1 MKTSTITVLISPT
14 KSIVPLELN
23 PFEQHIMDEK
33 ADIKR
38 FNNIFVTHRDRY
50 IRFAYSYTY
59 NQETAEDLVT
69 ESLMYY
75 WENRHRLEEVK
86 DIPLYILVT
95 LKNKCLDYLQ
105 RERTWNNIA
114 ENLLFWENSV
124 PLPVVQNM
132 EACEPE
138 TLFSNEVQEL
148 VNQALAKLPEKS
160 RHIFIMSRY
169 EGKNYQTIAKETNLS
184 VKSIE
189 FHISKA
195 LNLLR
200 KELKDYLPCLLFVV
214 DFFYTP

>member
-1 MKTSTITVLISPT
+1 
-14 KSIVPLELN
+14 
-23 PFEQHIMDEK
+23 MDEK

-114 ENLLFWENSV
+114 ENLLSNKEWELQMRISS
-124 PLPVVQNM
+124 L

-138 TLFSNEVQEL
+138 ILFSNEVQEL

>member
-114 ENLLFWENSV
+114 ENLLSNKEWELQMRISS
-124 PLPVVQNM
+124 Q

-148 VNQALAKLPEKS
+148 VNQALAQNYREKV
-160 RHIFIMSRY
+160 
-169 EGKNYQTIAKETNLS
+169 QTYFLS
-184 VKSIE
+184 
-189 FHISKA
+189 
-195 LNLLR
+195 
-200 KELKDYLPCLLFVV
+200 
-214 DFFYTP
+214 

>member
-1 MKTSTITVLISPT
+1 MENTTDL
-14 KSIVPLELN
+14 
-23 PFEQHIMDEK
+23 K
-33 ADIKR
+33 AFNQLFTDYQGR
-38 FNNIFVTHRDRY
+38 F
-50 IRFAYSYTY
+50 IRFANTY
-59 NQETAEDLVT
+59 VRDVAVAEDFT
-69 ESLMYY
+69 IEALMYY

-86 DIPLYILVT
+86 GIPLYILVT

-114 ENLLFWENSV
+114 ENLLSNKEWELQMRISS
-124 PLPVVQNM
+124 L

-189 FHISKA
+189 FHISKV

>member
-86 DIPLYILVT
+86 DILVT

-114 ENLLFWENSV
+114 ENLLSNKEWELQMRISS
-124 PLPVVQNM
+124 L

>member
-1 MKTSTITVLISPT
+1 
-14 KSIVPLELN
+14 
-23 PFEQHIMDEK
+23 MDEK

-114 ENLLFWENSV
+114 ENLLSNKEWELQMRISS
-124 PLPVVQNM
+124 L

-148 VNQALAKLPEKS
+148 VNQALPNYRKS
-160 RHIFIMSRY
+160 PDIF
-169 EGKNYQTIAKETNLS
+169 LS
-184 VKSIE
+184 
-189 FHISKA
+189 
-195 LNLLR
+195 
-200 KELKDYLPCLLFVV
+200 
-214 DFFYTP
+214 

>member
-1 MKTSTITVLISPT
+1 
-14 KSIVPLELN
+14 
-23 PFEQHIMDEK
+23 MDEK

-114 ENLLFWENSV
+114 ENLLSNKEWELQMRISS
-124 PLPVVQNM
+124 L

-138 TLFSNEVQEL
+138 TLFSNEV
-148 VNQALAKLPEKS
+148 
-160 RHIFIMSRY
+160 HIFIMSRY

>member
-1 MKTSTITVLISPT
+1 
-14 KSIVPLELN
+14 
-23 PFEQHIMDEK
+23 MDEK

-114 ENLLFWENSV
+114 ENLLSNKEWELQMRISS
-124 PLPVVQNM
+124 L

-138 TLFSNEVQEL
+138 TLFKNEVQEL

>member
-1 MKTSTITVLISPT
+1 MFIKLANTVSEFTMTESEFPKVDGATAMLPMIGEIT
-14 KSIVPLELN
+14 KSVLN
-23 PFEQHIMDEK
+23 YSDEEAQK
-33 ADIKR
+33 YLDE
-38 FNNIFVTHRDRY
+38 NTHGK
-50 IRFAYSYTY
+50 
-59 NQETAEDLVT
+59 TAKVYA
-69 ESLMYY
+69 SL
-75 WENRHRLEEVK
+75 
-86 DIPLYILVT
+86 I
-95 LKNKCLDYLQ
+95 NKCLDYLQ

-114 ENLLFWENSV
+114 ENLLSNKEWELQMRISS
-124 PLPVVQNM
+124 L

>member
-1 MKTSTITVLISPT
+1 
-14 KSIVPLELN
+14 
-23 PFEQHIMDEK
+23 
-33 ADIKR
+33 
-38 FNNIFVTHRDRY
+38 
-50 IRFAYSYTY
+50 
-59 NQETAEDLVT
+59 
-69 ESLMYY
+69 MYY
-75 WENRHRLEEVK
+75 GEIRHRLEEVK

-114 ENLLFWENSV
+114 ENLLSNKEWELQMRISS
-124 PLPVVQNM
+124 L

>member
-1 MKTSTITVLISPT
+1 
-14 KSIVPLELN
+14 
-23 PFEQHIMDEK
+23 MDEK
-33 ADIKR
+33 TDIKR

-59 NQETAEDLVT
+59 NQEAAEDLVT

-114 ENLLFWENSV
+114 ENLLSNKEWELQMRISS
-124 PLPVVQNM
+124 L

-148 VNQALAKLPEKS
+148 VNQALAKTTGKVQTYLYHEPVRREKLPNNSQGNQPFSEEYRVS
-160 RHIFIMSRY
+160 
-169 EGKNYQTIAKETNLS
+169 YQ
-184 VKSIE
+184 
-189 FHISKA
+189 
-195 LNLLR
+195 
-200 KELKDYLPCLLFVV
+200 
-214 DFFYTP
+214 

>member
-1 MKTSTITVLISPT
+1 
-14 KSIVPLELN
+14 
-23 PFEQHIMDEK
+23 
-33 ADIKR
+33 
-38 FNNIFVTHRDRY
+38 
-50 IRFAYSYTY
+50 
-59 NQETAEDLVT
+59 
-69 ESLMYY
+69 MYY

-114 ENLLFWENSV
+114 ENLLSNKEWELQMRISS
-124 PLPVVQNM
+124 L

-148 VNQALAKLPEKS
+148 VNQA
-160 RHIFIMSRY
+160 Y

>member
-1 MKTSTITVLISPT
+1 
-14 KSIVPLELN
+14 
-23 PFEQHIMDEK
+23 MDEK

-105 RERTWNNIA
+105 RE
-114 ENLLFWENSV
+114 NLLSNKEWELQMRISS
-124 PLPVVQNM
+124 L

>member
-1 MKTSTITVLISPT
+1 
-14 KSIVPLELN
+14 
-23 PFEQHIMDEK
+23 MDEK

-114 ENLLFWENSV
+114 ENLLSNKEWELQMRLKS
-124 PLPVVQNM
+124 LT
-132 EACEPE
+132 ASR
-138 TLFSNEVQEL
+138 TLCGCGL
-148 VNQALAKLPEKS
+148 K
-160 RHIFIMSRY
+160 IIIMS
-169 EGKNYQTIAKETNLS
+169 NSTIATNIHQS
-184 VKSIE
+184 
-189 FHISKA
+189 
-195 LNLLR
+195 LNVHLDL
-200 KELKDYLPCLLFVV
+200 
-214 DFFYTP
+214 

>member
-1 MKTSTITVLISPT
+1 MSPQITDCEKEFYLFLS
-14 KSIVPLELN
+14 LELN

-95 LKNKCLDYLQ
+95 LKYK
-105 RERTWNNIA
+105 
-114 ENLLFWENSV
+114 F
-124 PLPVVQNM
+124 
-132 EACEPE
+132 
-138 TLFSNEVQEL
+138 
-148 VNQALAKLPEKS
+148 
-160 RHIFIMSRY
+160 
-169 EGKNYQTIAKETNLS
+169 
-184 VKSIE
+184 
-189 FHISKA
+189 
-195 LNLLR
+195 
-200 KELKDYLPCLLFVV
+200 
-214 DFFYTP
+214 

>member
-1 MKTSTITVLISPT
+1 
-14 KSIVPLELN
+14 
-23 PFEQHIMDEK
+23 MDEK

-114 ENLLFWENSV
+114 ENLLSNKEWELQMRISS
-124 PLPVVQNM
+124 L

-148 VNQALAKLPEKS
+148 VNQALA

>member
-1 MKTSTITVLISPT
+1 
-14 KSIVPLELN
+14 
-23 PFEQHIMDEK
+23 MDEK

-114 ENLLFWENSV
+114 ENLLSNKEWELQMRISS
-124 PLPVVQNM
+124 L

-138 TLFSNEVQEL
+138 TLFRNEVQEL

>member
-1 MKTSTITVLISPT
+1 
-14 KSIVPLELN
+14 
-23 PFEQHIMDEK
+23 MDEK

-114 ENLLFWENSV
+114 ENLLSNKEWELQMRISR
-124 PLPVVQNM
+124 L
-132 EACEPE
+132 EACDPE
-138 TLFSNEVQEL
+138 TLFSNEVQEI

>member
-1 MKTSTITVLISPT
+1 
-14 KSIVPLELN
+14 
-23 PFEQHIMDEK
+23 MDEK

-50 IRFAYSYTY
+50 IRLAYSYTY

-114 ENLLFWENSV
+114 ENLLSNKEWELQMRISS
-124 PLPVVQNM
+124 L
-132 EACEPE
+132 ESCEPE

>member
-23 PFEQHIMDEK
+23 PFEQHI
-33 ADIKR
+33 I
-38 FNNIFVTHRDRY
+38 THRDRY

-69 ESLMYY
+69 ENLMYY

-114 ENLLFWENSV
+114 ENLLSNKEWELQMRISS
-124 PLPVVQNM
+124 L

>member
-1 MKTSTITVLISPT
+1 
-14 KSIVPLELN
+14 
-23 PFEQHIMDEK
+23 MDEK

-114 ENLLFWENSV
+114 ENLLSNKEWELQMRISS
-124 PLPVVQNM
+124 L

-138 TLFSNEVQEL
+138 TLFGNEVQEL

-200 KELKDYLPCLLFVV
+200 KELKDYLPCLLFLL
-214 DFFYTP
+214 DFFYVP

>member
-1 MKTSTITVLISPT
+1 MENTTDL
-14 KSIVPLELN
+14 
-23 PFEQHIMDEK
+23 K
-33 ADIKR
+33 AFNQLFTDYQGR
-38 FNNIFVTHRDRY
+38 F
-50 IRFAYSYTY
+50 IRFANTY
-59 NQETAEDLVT
+59 VRDVAVAEDFT
-69 ESLMYY
+69 IEALMYY

-114 ENLLFWENSV
+114 ENLLSNKEWELQMRISS
-124 PLPVVQNM
+124 L